1 MTIAR
6 QFFLLFFLTFV
17 LTAAFVVR
25 RTYQFGQISAE
36 GARLTDNLQQ
46 TITLN
51 QALRQGINEQ
61 VNLLL
66 YQVEKPDPLF
76 LEKFNALNF
85 ALGNKHTQYLKLDIT
100 EEERLAIEN
109 IKTLHSELAVQ
120 SIQIFEQSRMG
131 NRAVV
136 LGRLD
141 VLELLAN
148 RVGQGFDALHVIQVR
163 NLQAM
168 LDRLNRTIAF
178 GYFATSGLIAG
189 LVLVLGAFTF
199 LLRRRV
205 LQPVH
210 SILEA
215 SDRIRL
221 GDFSARAP
229 ASRADE
235 IGRLA
240 QGFNFMA
247 GSLAESYAGLERKVE
262 ERTAQLEAVQQQLVQ
277 SEKMSA
283 VGQLVSGVAHE
294 LNNPLATI
302 MGFTELAKMD
312 LIAGKGDA
320 KAIQLMEDINVQA
333 DRCRRIVTNLLQ
345 FARWQEPRLET
356 IRINEVVQQA
366 LQLREYELE
375 SRNVTLVREFDPA
388 DPIVSADPHKIQQVM
403 LNLLNNAHDAIQESG
418 SKGTIWIRTRAEEEK
433 VIIEFLDNGTGIR
446 DAEKVFDPFYTT
458 KEVGKGTGL
467 GLSICY
473 GIVQE
478 HRGEIRAENWE
489 NGARFIITL
498 PRAEWKTTLE
508 EPKATPPPPLQ
519 EPLGAIRE
527 ALVVDDEEGL
537 LKLQALF
544 LSKMGLH
551 AIPAATGEEAIRCL
565 QEQTVSIVISDV
577 RMPGSVDGLQL
588 YDWVV
593 KNRPELQKRFLFVSG
608 DTVGLTVEKLFVD
621 SPVVSIQKPFTFKEY
636 SSKIQQVL
644 EESRVT

>member
-17 LTAAFVVR
+17 LTAGFVIR
-25 RTYQFGQISAE
+25 RTYQFARISTE

-51 QALRQGINEQ
+51 QALRQGINNQ
-61 VNLLL
+61 ISLLL
-66 YQVEKPDPLF
+66 HQVERPDPLF
-76 LEKFNALNF
+76 LEKFNTLNF
-85 ALGNKHTQYLKLDIT
+85 ALGDKHTQYLKLDIS
-100 EEERLAIEN
+100 EEERLAIDN
-109 IKTLHSELAVQ
+109 IKTVHSELAVQ
-120 SIQIFEQSRMG
+120 SIQIFEQLRMG
-131 NRAVV
+131 HRGVV
-136 LGRLD
+136 LGRLNELD
-141 VLELLAN
+141 LLAN
-148 RVGQGFDALHVIQVR
+148 RVGQGFDALHGIQIR
-163 NLQAM
+163 KLQAM
-168 LDRLNRTIAF
+168 LNRLNESIAQ
-178 GYFATSGLIAG
+178 GYFATSGLIGG
-189 LVLVLGAFTF
+189 LVLVLGVFTF
-199 LLRRRV
+199 LLRKRV
-205 LQPVH
+205 LQPVR

-215 SDRIRL
+215 SDQIRL

-240 QGFNFMA
+240 HGFNFMA

-262 ERTAQLEAVQQQLVQ
+262 ERTAQLAALQQQLVQ

-302 MGFTELAKMD
+302 IGFTELAKMD
-312 LIAGKGDA
+312 LVAGKGDS
-320 KAIQLMEDINVQA
+320 KAIQLMEDINFQA

-375 SRNVTLVREFDPA
+375 SRNVSLVREFDPA
-388 DPIVSADPHKIQQVM
+388 DPIVSADPHKMQQVM

-418 SKGTIWIRTRAEEEK
+418 SKGTIWVRTRAEGEN
-433 VIIEFLDNGTGIR
+433 VTIEFLDNGTGIR
-446 DAEKVFDPFYTT
+446 DPAKVFDPFYTT

-489 NGARFIITL
+489 KGARFIITL
-498 PRAEWKTTLE
+498 PKAEWKPVLE
-508 EPKATPPPPLQ
+508 EPKAIPMPTLH
-519 EPLGAIRE
+519 EPVRQTRE

-537 LKLQALF
+537 LRLQTLF
-544 LSKMGLH
+544 LSKIGMH
-551 AIPAATGEEAIRCL
+551 AITAATGEDAIRCL

-588 YDWVV
+588 YEWVI
-593 KNRPELQKRFLFVSG
+593 KHKPELQKRFLFVSG
-608 DTVGLTVEKLFVD
+608 DMVGLNLETLFQN
-621 SPVVSIQKPFTFKEY
+621 SPVASIQKPFTFKEY
-636 SSKIQQVL
+636 SSKVKQVL
-644 EESRVT
+644 EESGVP